1 MQKKNYICFVS
12 RFEMRYCIR
21 ILQSCF
27 LSIITFGSI
36 AFCQTTILRYA
47 VELDQVPAS
56 CRIAALGDAGVA
68 VPFDA
73 VSVFWNPAAHSF
85 VDKYEISGEY
95 ARLYGDLS
103 THGCAAVNIP
113 LQEQM
118 SVAAMY
124 VRFQS
129 GAISQW
135 DSLPGTEAERLN
147 NPSMRADG
155 SNNGYFYN
163 DQNMVTLSLAKVFSV
178 PIPRPETYNY
188 PLPMDLSAGINFKE
202 FWQTLNPSGKV
213 RMGMNVNCDAGLMLR
228 VSLDYDLQAKQVD
241 REVYIG
247 ATVKD
252 ILGTEVVWLHSPD
265 NYQETVDLSQ
275 YYGIAYIDKTHLL
288 GANWL
293 VTIAM
298 ERSYET
304 TYHCGIEAQVFNMV
318 ALRLGVSENVFTC
331 GAGITYKNYSLDY
344 AFRFDD
350 VDYSPI
356 RISLKVSF

>member
-1 MQKKNYICFVS
+1 MLSPKKRGKVPG
-12 RFEMRYCIR
+12 MR
-21 ILQSCF
+21 L
-27 LSIITFGSI
+27 I
-36 AFCQTTILRYA
+36 APVIVCLWYAVYCQTDVVRYA
-47 VELDQVPAS
+47 LELDQVPSS
-56 CRIAALGDAGVA
+56 CRVAALGDAGVA
-68 VPFDA
+68 IPLDA
-73 VSVFWNPAAHSF
+73 VSIFWNPAAHAF
-85 VDKYEISGEY
+85 IDKYEVSAEY
-95 ARLYGDLS
+95 ARLYGGLS
-103 THGCAAVNIP
+103 THGCVAAHVP

-129 GAISQW
+129 GAISLW
-135 DSLPGTEAERLN
+135 DSLPGTETERLN
-147 NPSMRADG
+147 DPSMRADA

-163 DQNMVTLSLAKVFSV
+163 DQNMVTVSLAKLFSV
-178 PIPRPETYNY
+178 PIGRPETYNY
-188 PLPMDLSAGINFKE
+188 PMPMDLSAGINFKE

-213 RMGMNVNCDAGLMLR
+213 RMGMNINCDAGLLLR
-228 VSLDYDLQAKQVD
+228 VSLDYDLQQKMVD
-241 REVYIG
+241 REVYVG

-252 ILGTEVVWLHSPD
+252 LLGTKEVWLHSPD

-293 VTIAM
+293 VTAAL

-318 ALRLGVSENVFTC
+318 ALRLGVSQNVFTC
-331 GAGITYKNYSLDY
+331 GAGVTYKNYSLDY

-350 VDYSPI
+350 VDYSPL
-356 RISLKVSF
+356 RLSLKVAF